1 MNIVLPWNWIKDIQ
15 KCLKKSFRPLLSF
28 IIYRPNFVCYHPF
41 QSLNDC
47 TLNIVKRS
55 WNDSNLA
62 FSLVQE
68 NLNGY
73 DFCFLHKKNDAGGNR
88 YNVYNQLI

>member
-1 MNIVLPWNWIKDIQ
+1 MFQ
-15 KCLKKSFRPLLSF
+15 LLSSNV
-28 IIYRPNFVCYHPF
+28 YWE
-41 QSLNDC
+41 QENDC

-55 WNDSNLA
+55 WNDSNSA
-62 FSLVQE
+62 SSLVQE